1 LSQADKN
8 VALYPAYTP
17 TLRAAMLQELELR
30 IDDMAFR
37 QKGDYLSLF
46 ESTSTFVNKE
56 LAAFYGVPFPTADG
70 GFHQVNLPTDTPR
83 VGILGSAAILAGHGH
98 EQLTSPTHR
107 GKFIDEMILCR
118 TIPEPPPGTPPLP
131 QMAPPGSTVRQI
143 LATHRSEPQC
153 ASCHGLMDPL
163 GFAMEAFDTTGQ
175 YRTTENGQA
184 IDTTGTLDGVPFSNL
199 AELGAVLRKHAAAGP
214 CLVSKIYQN
223 ALGRLPL
230 EVDTAVLNQLIGQ
243 FTAGGNR
250 MDQLLVNLVG
260 SDGFRFVTPAG
271 K

>member
-1 LSQADKN
+1 
-8 VALYPAYTP
+8 
-17 TLRAAMLQELELR
+17 
-30 IDDMAFR
+30 
-37 QKGDYLSLF
+37 
-46 ESTSTFVNKE
+46 
-56 LAAFYGVPFPTADG
+56 
-70 GFHQVNLPTDTPR
+70 
-83 VGILGSAAILAGHGH
+83 
-98 EQLTSPTHR
+98 
-107 GKFIDEMILCR
+107 
-118 TIPEPPPGTPPLP
+118 
-131 QMAPPGSTVRQI
+131 
-143 LATHRSEPQC
+143 
-153 ASCHGLMDPL
+153 MDPL

-230 EVDTAVLNQLIGQ
+230 EVDTAVLNQLIAP

-250 MDQLLVNLVG
+250 MDQLLVDLVG